1 MKKKIYVIACAVL
14 ARDIKEV
21 AHELGLALETKF
33 LEAGLHEN
41 PHKLNTQVQEAVDRI
56 DSNEDADRIII
67 GYGVCGKGTVGLTA
81 RTVPLV
87 LPKVH
92 DCISLFLGGDAV
104 YQKQFKQYPGTYYLS
119 AGWCEEKRSRFPSAE
134 ARPGSEAGSWCMRM

>member
-1 MKKKIYVIACAVL
+1 MNNPEESIVKKKIYVIACAVL

-67 GYGVCGKGTVGLTA
+67 GLRGLRQRHGGVDRPDRA
-81 RTVPLV
+81 
-87 LPKVH
+87 
-92 DCISLFLGGDAV
+92 
-104 YQKQFKQYPGTYYLS
+104 PGASKS
-119 AGWCEEKRSRFPSAE
+119 A
-134 ARPGSEAGSWCMRM
+134 